1 MLELLFKGLLQW
13 LFDMLIHIT
22 EYLANSLLT
31 IFSMD
36 LAYFETA
43 VPVTGD
49 IFNIITCLGWALLL
63 GNLTFQAAKS
73 MMSGLGFEGESPQ
86 TLFARTFVMTFLLV
100 FSRQVC
106 DVGLGIAKGVIELL
120 QVPEIVQVPK
130 LSEDIF
136 QVPGD
141 ASWLLVII
149 VGFILIVQLVKLFF
163 EIGERYVVLATLSIL
178 SPLAFAMGG
187 SKSTADIFRGWT
199 RMFGSMCLMVVLSVV
214 FLKFLLSAM
223 SVVPSGV
230 EVIPWTIFVVAIAK
244 TGRKIDALIMR
255 IGLNPAATGD
265 PLGGFS
271 RMPGMLTY
279 AVARSMAQNIGQV
292 AASSTHNGNRRF
304 FGFGGAGAN
313 PVPPA
318 GPTPV
323 SGGGTTVRSS
333 VEYATAGQNH
343 DVMQTNTRAASGG
356 ISHGQKATRPQ
367 MEKVERSTARNV
379 SQNGGNTAFSH
390 SDASVSAETTQ
401 SSRTMASTEP
411 KRAATPSAS
420 RPTAQTRT
428 AQTAGRNGG
437 ISRYS
442 VEGSTMGGNAAGV
455 KPFNMENKPPGAG
468 KAGSFHTDKN
478 IAADGL
484 PMHSNLADVRGSL
497 GAGKNAD
504 SSGGKATHHA
514 SHTTHTSHTAQSSHI
529 SVQQG
534 ETDRQTRPQGADSE
548 IVHPKMT
555 ENGRMPRPSVGGV
568 SRQNGAAQDGK
579 KPGRPDRAAQ
589 DKQSRNSR
597 HTESVSAHRS
607 AKVTE
612 ETTHSQTHRQTTQS
626 QMHGQTTTPTERAR
640 PASTSAMPQSVRPQ
654 AESKSERTRP
664 SFSTSASQSVRP
676 QTVKNESAK
685 DTSVERA
692 RPPLSVYASQNT
704 HSRSADGGE
713 RAVLRGAAVQKAV
726 RNGAAESRPQADRLD
741 GGKIVLDRGKIA
753 PDKGKP
759 VPDRGKNGRRQN
771 PAQTRNSR
779 ATKENGNGYDP
790 RE

>member
-49 IFNIITCLGWALLL
+49 VFNIITCLGWALLL

-86 TLFARTFVMTFLLV
+86 TLFARSFVMTFLLV

-106 DVGLGIAKGVIELL
+106 DIGLSIAKGVIELL

-130 LSEDIF
+130 LSEDTF

-163 EIGERYVVLATLSIL
+163 EIGERYVVLAVLAVL

-279 AVARSMAQNIGQV
+279 AVARNMAQNIGQ
-292 AASSTHNGNRRF
+292 AATSSTHNGNRRF

-318 GPTPV
+318 GPAPV
-323 SGGGTTVRSS
+323 SSGGGTTVRNS
-333 VEYATAGQNH
+333 VEYA
-343 DVMQTNTRAASGG
+343 ASGAGKERETARTTGGG
-356 ISHGQKATRPQ
+356 IPRGQKTTRPQ
-367 MEKVERSTARNV
+367 MEKNGRGTVRNV

-390 SDASVSAETTQ
+390 SEAGASAETTQ
-401 SSRTMASTEP
+401 NSKTMASTEP

-442 VEGSTMGGNAAGV
+442 VDGSTIGGNAAGV
-455 KPFNMENKPPGAG
+455 KPFNMENKPPSAG
-468 KAGSFHTDKN
+468 KMGSFYTDKN

-484 PMHSNLADVRGSL
+484 FPHSNLADVRGSS
-497 GAGKNAD
+497 GAGKNTG

-514 SHTTHTSHTAQSSHI
+514 SHTTHTSHSSNI

-534 ETDRQTRPQGADSE
+534 KTDRQTRPQGA
-548 IVHPKMT
+548 M
-555 ENGRMPRPSVGGV
+555 ENGRMPRPPVSGV
-568 SRQNGAAQDGK
+568 SRQNGAAQNGK
-579 KPGRPDRAAQ
+579 KPGRPDRTVQ

-607 AKVTE
+607 AKVTK
-612 ETTHSQTHRQTTQS
+612 ETTHRQTTES
-626 QMHGQTTTPTERAR
+626 RAHGQTAAPTESAR
-640 PASTSAMPQSVRPQ
+640 PAFTSTVPQSVRPQ
-654 AESKSERTRP
+654 
-664 SFSTSASQSVRP
+664 SV
-676 QTVKNESAK
+676 KKESAK
-685 DTSVERA
+685 DAPAERA
-692 RPPLSVYASQNT
+692 RSLLSAPASQNKHPRST
-704 HSRSADGGE
+704 DSASRRATIPPGGRE
-713 RAVLRGAAVQKAV
+713 RTVLRGAAVQKAV
-726 RNGAAESRPQADRLD
+726 RNSAAESRPQADRLD
-741 GGKIVLDRGKIA
+741 
-753 PDKGKP
+753 KGKP
-759 VPDRGKNGRRQN
+759 ISDRGKNGRRPN
-771 PAQTRNSR
+771 PVQTRNGR
-779 ATKENGNGYDP
+779 AVKENGNGYDP

>member
-13 LFDMLIHIT
+13 MFDMLIHIT

-43 VPVTGD
+43 VPITADV
-49 IFNIITCLGWALLL
+49 FNIITCLGWTLLL
-63 GNLTFQAAKS
+63 GNLTFQTAKS

-86 TLFARTFVMTFLLV
+86 TLFARSFVMTFLLV

-130 LSEDIF
+130 LSEDSF

-265 PLGGFS
+265 PLDGFS

-279 AVARSMAQNIGQV
+279 AVARNMAQNIGQA

-318 GPTPV
+318 GPAPV
-323 SGGGTTVRSS
+323 SGGGGTTVRSS
-333 VEYATAGQNH
+333 VEYAAGGAGKERE
-343 DVMQTNTRAASGG
+343 TTRATGG
-356 ISHGQKATRPQ
+356 GNVPRGQKVTRPQ
-367 MEKVERSTARNV
+367 REKNSRSTAQNV

-401 SSRTMASTEP
+401 NSRTMASTEP

-428 AQTAGRNGG
+428 AQTAGRNGR

-442 VEGSTMGGNAAGV
+442 VDGSTMGGNAAGV
-455 KPFNMENKPPGAG
+455 KPFSAAGKQTNAG
-468 KAGSFHTDKN
+468 KAGSFYADKN

-484 PMHSNLADVRGSL
+484 FPHSNLADVRGSL
-497 GAGKNAD
+497 DAGEKYRITQAIQRI
-504 SSGGKATHHA
+504 HHIRRRA
-514 SHTTHTSHTAQSSHI
+514 VI
-529 SVQQG
+529 F
-534 ETDRQTRPQGADSE
+534 
-548 IVHPKMT
+548 
-555 ENGRMPRPSVGGV
+555 PRS
-568 SRQNGAAQDGK
+568 
-579 KPGRPDRAAQ
+579 
-589 DKQSRNSR
+589 
-597 HTESVSAHRS
+597 
-607 AKVTE
+607 
-612 ETTHSQTHRQTTQS
+612 
-626 QMHGQTTTPTERAR
+626 RAR
-640 PASTSAMPQSVRPQ
+640 
-654 AESKSERTRP
+654 
-664 SFSTSASQSVRP
+664 
-676 QTVKNESAK
+676 
-685 DTSVERA
+685 
-692 RPPLSVYASQNT
+692 
-704 HSRSADGGE
+704 
-713 RAVLRGAAVQKAV
+713 
-726 RNGAAESRPQADRLD
+726 
-741 GGKIVLDRGKIA
+741 
-753 PDKGKP
+753 
-759 VPDRGKNGRRQN
+759 
-771 PAQTRNSR
+771 
-779 ATKENGNGYDP
+779 
-790 RE
+790 